1 MKEIIDRLTQIS
13 KEVSICEIG
22 KFAGQRSRLPESRAA
37 PRTLP
42 WADGRSNKYY
52 GSWRCNTGTVAV
64 AFQSRTVS
72 RTRLGRHNCPC
83 PSCIVQNPRKTN
95 TTVYVALG
103 PVRVSAIRAN
113 GLGWLCHLLVSLRAL
128 YSVTSGQRD
137 NVTIVSRSLI
147 RTDQMRHATCW
158 FRGTSLLNKSIIDT
172 GIPSLSLSLVLLM
185 A

>member
-1 MKEIIDRLTQIS
+1 MNIYLLHHILPLLFRFTLKWNFHRNFLKDTFFFQREENNRSFQIS
-13 KEVSICEIG
+13 KERRRV
-22 KFAGQRSRLPESRAA
+22 LPESRAA

-83 PSCIVQNPRKTN
+83 PSCIVQSPRKTN

-113 GLGWLCHLLVSLRAL
+113 GLGWLCHLLVSLGAL
-128 YSVTSGQRD
+128 YSVTSG
-137 NVTIVSRSLI
+137 
-147 RTDQMRHATCW
+147 
-158 FRGTSLLNKSIIDT
+158 
-172 GIPSLSLSLVLLM
+172 
-185 A
+185 